1 MDTQFFERN
10 RERFAK
16 TLEDQSIA
24 VFFAGEAPQ
33 SSADQLH
40 PFVPNRN
47 FYYLTGIDEPKI
59 ILVLTKYNGKLS
71 EQLFV
76 EKPDPIMAKWIG
88 ESMTADQATDASGI
102 EEVEYLEDFQSFI
115 QNQLLARPYKNLYLD
130 LEKRA
135 WDAPQTPAQAF
146 ATEVTQRYP
155 SLQLHNAYHTLCD
168 MRLIKSEEEIAEIKE
183 AGRITIEGIK
193 HLMRH
198 AKPGMKEYELEA
210 YFDFVLKSNGVKH
223 HAFHTIAAG
232 GQNATV
238 LHYEDN
244 NAIVNDGELL
254 LLDLGAQWNYYNGD
268 ISYTFPIN
276 GKFTERQKTIY
287 NIVLKAL
294 HEISDMIK
302 PGVPFAALQE
312 QTRKLLAEECMK
324 IGLIEEPED
333 ISKYYFHGVS
343 HSLGLDTHD
352 VGSIRQ
358 RDLEPGMVITVEP
371 GLYIPEEGIGVR
383 IEDDVLV
390 TDTGHEN
397 LTPDLP
403 RTVEDIEAFL
413 AENKIID

>member
-1 MDTQFFERN
+1 MDTSFFKNN
-10 RERFAK
+10 RKRFLD
-16 TLEDQSIA
+16 TLEDKSLA
-24 VFFAGEAPQ
+24 LFFAGEAPQ

-59 ILVLTKYNGKLS
+59 ILVFTKYNGKVT
-71 EQLFV
+71 EHLFV
-76 EKPDPIMAKWIG
+76 EKPDPVMAKWIG
-88 ESMTADQATDASGI
+88 ESMSKEQATSASGI
-102 EEVEYLEDFQSFI
+102 ETIHYLDELTSFI
-115 QNQLLARPYKNLYLD
+115 QMQLLNRSYQHVYFD

-135 WDAPQTPAQAF
+135 WDAPERPAASF
-146 ATEVTQRYP
+146 ARELTKRFP
-155 SLQLHNAYHTLCD
+155 SLQIHNAYHTICD
-168 MRLIKSEEEIAEIKE
+168 LRLIKTQEEVDEIKE
-183 AGRITIEGIK
+183 AGRITSEGIK

-223 HAFHTIAAG
+223 HAFHTITASG
-232 GQNATV
+232 KNATV

-244 NAIVNDGELL
+244 DDVVNDGELV
-254 LLDLGAQWNYYNGD
+254 LLDLGAQWNYYSGD
-268 ISYTFPIN
+268 ISFTFPVN

-287 NIVLKAL
+287 NIVLSAL
-294 HEISDMIK
+294 HKVSDMVK
-302 PGVPFAALQE
+302 PGVPYRQLQE
-312 QTRKLLAEECMK
+312 ETRKFLADECIK
-324 IGLIEEPED
+324 IGLIEEAEE

-352 VGSIRQ
+352 VGAIWD
-358 RDLEPGMVITVEP
+358 RDLEHGMVITIEP

-390 TDTGHEN
+390 TESGNEN

-403 RTVEDIEAFL
+403 RTVEEIEAFL
-413 AENKIID
+413 AENKK